1 MPQPHLP
8 TPLLLLLLSAQLLL
22 AVRQAVT
29 APPVPAVLRE
39 PVAAVAA
46 LPAVRVRVSACHGH
60 SRVLQELLLLLLR
73 KECLLLLAHQAEL
86 PRLLQQQQRRQRVQ
100 LLLAEQ
106 LLGHGVLLLLAAHA
120 WLLVLVE
127 PVL

>member
-60 SRVLQELLLLLLR
+60 SRVLQELLLLLR